1 MKYLSLI
8 ALTFLIYTQV
18 FSQGNKDIINIKK
31 EGKYLYRSEMAS
43 WLGSDIFTEK
53 FKEQQENIGGYF
65 SYPDNERTNCVFF
78 SKDTV
83 PKVIA
88 TISFDST
95 YNISKAIV
103 DSKERAFLDSEND
116 LYTIRRKALEIIR
129 TDTLFKVYQN
139 TRLNLIPIIQGDERK
154 VYVLTGPQV
163 SNVVIFGNDYKI
175 DFNKFNE
182 PTNRARIHKSI
193 IPIEY
198 KQDEQKGAVS
208 MHSHLPETGE
218 YITSTDICTLML
230 YEKFVK
236 WKQHIVIS
244 KTYVSIWNCD
254 DDQLLTLTKKAW
266 EKIYINQKKR
276 N

>member
-18 FSQGNKDIINIKK
+18 FGQGNKGIINIKK

-103 DSKERAFLDSEND
+103 DSKERVFLDSEND

-182 PTNRARIHKSI
+182 PTNRARIHNSI

-244 KTYVSIWNCD
+244 KTYVSIWSCD